1 MNQQKILKIIRQFT
15 EAEALD
21 SLERMAL
28 KTDPELDLED
38 EEDDLATEGAN
49 YEWNRSN
56 VNFKFSKFQVK

>member
-49 YEWNRSN
+49 YE
-56 VNFKFSKFQVK
+56 